1 MIARPPDEASTVTPA
16 RPDTPL
22 GLALAAMTGLQALVA
37 VALFAPGVL
46 APRLGL
52 GQTEIGV
59 FTTAVFAVGA
69 LTSVYGG
76 LIAARIG
83 PFAVAA
89 LCAMAVTASM
99 LTAWIGGWAA
109 LVIAG
114 LLLGLAFGP
123 ETPASSTL
131 LSKLARPEQRPLIFS
146 VRQTGNQIGAMLGSL
161 SLPLIAVAA
170 PSSGFVIIAVLA
182 LAAGLCFL
190 ALRPRYDPVARGT
203 GERLDIQG
211 ALKLVAGNPP
221 MRRLALASMP
231 FSAMQMALNTFFVG
245 YAVGVLGQSHVT
257 AGALLAGAQG
267 GGLVGR
273 LTWGL
278 VATRIGSAHR
288 VIVGL
293 GLAMSVFAAILALAG
308 PHWSGLALA
317 AVAVPLGLTASDWN
331 GVFLAEVARLAPD
344 GRVAEATGAVLMAS
358 YTGLLCGPG
367 IVAVVASYTSLSWS
381 YALLA
386 TCTLLATLVL
396 IGGKR

>member
-1 MIARPPDEASTVTPA
+1 MITRTPHEASTATGLPLA
-16 RPDTPL
+16 SPL
-22 GLALAAMTGLQALVA
+22 GPALAAMTGLQALVA

-52 GQTEIGV
+52 GQTEISV
-59 FTTAVFAVGA
+59 FATCVFAVGA

-76 LIAARIG
+76 LAAARLG

-89 LCAMAVTASM
+89 LCALAVAASM
-99 LTAWIGGWAA
+99 LAAWLATLTA
-109 LVIAG
+109 LVAAG

-170 PSSGFVIIAVLA
+170 PSSGFLIIAALA
-182 LAAGLCFL
+182 LLAGLTFL
-190 ALRPRYDPVARGT
+190 ALRPRYDPIARGT
-203 GERLDIQG
+203 GERLNVSG
-211 ALKLVAGNPP
+211 ALVLVAGTPP
-221 MRRLALASMP
+221 LRRLALASMP
-231 FSAMQMALNTFFVG
+231 FSAMQMALNTFFVS
-245 YAVGVLGQSHVT
+245 YAVGALGQSHLT
-257 AGALLAGAQG
+257 AGALLAAAQG
-267 GGLVGR
+267 GGLAGR

-278 VATRIGSAHR
+278 VATRIGSAHL
-288 VIVGL
+288 VIVAL
-293 GLAMSVFAAILALAG
+293 GFAMSAFAAVLAFAQPNWPGPALATVA
-308 PHWSGLALA
+308 GL
-317 AVAVPLGLTASDWN
+317 LGLTASGWN

-358 YTGLLCGPG
+358 YTGLLVGPG
-367 IVAVVASYTSLSWS
+367 IVAIIASHASLSWS
-381 YALLA
+381 YGALAACSLCA
-386 TCTLLATLVL
+386 TVLL